1 MQMHQS
7 AINNIVQQMEL
18 SGQRIELEEL
28 IERLGNRLGVAR
40 KDIHSEIPQDVQIRL
55 ADGQP
60 LGVEFDDDCVMVAIR
75 ISELVTRRRTY
86 RNFVVRAR
94 YTANVDDFNLNL
106 VREGGI
112 ELISE
117 QIGFRDQ
124 FALRG
129 IFTKVMANDHRL
141 KILRGRFEEDPRL
154 ARLVVNQ
161 FTVQDGWIGI
171 SVGEPAPGIREALR
185 SVGRD
190 TVSR

>member
-1 MQMHQS
+1 M
-7 AINNIVQQMEL
+7 
-18 SGQRIELEEL
+18 
-28 IERLGNRLGVAR
+28 
-40 KDIHSEIPQDVQIRL
+40 
-55 ADGQP
+55 
-60 LGVEFDDDCVMVAIR
+60 
-75 ISELVTRRRTY
+75 
-86 RNFVVRAR
+86 
-94 YTANVDDFNLNL
+94 
-106 VREGGI
+106 REGGI